1 MCRITDRKH
10 SVFSLI
16 LSLIFHGILLFPST
30 DKNNTALSTY
40 APIKIKIRHIDKL
53 PISNLN
59 KLSLNDFS
67 VKKSN
72 LKQIKKS
79 KTFSLPNKMISNTN
93 FNIGI
98 TPIDET
104 KLDKLNSVDK
114 KFFSFQKRVFKK
126 YIQNFLKSYQN
137 KKILHPQLKD
147 EILRDQFK
155 LFGKLTY
162 DHNGHIVSLKIL
174 NKVDKENIQSL
185 FEETLKEI
193 NFIPNPPKELLN
205 KKQQFSIYYQLRS
218 T

>member
-1 MCRITDRKH
+1 MFNITDRKH
-10 SVFSLI
+10 LV
-16 LSLIFHGILLFPST
+16 LSLMLSFIFHGLFLYPGN
-30 DKNNTALSTY
+30 DKKNAPISNYT
-40 APIKIKIRHIDKL
+40 PIKIKIKGIE
-53 PISNLN
+53 PQTILN
-59 KLSLNDFS
+59 KSKLTLGDFS
-67 VKKSN
+67 VEKVN
-72 LKQIKKS
+72 LKQINKS
-79 KTFSLPNKMISNTN
+79 KTFSLPNQIINNTN

-98 TPIDET
+98 TPIDEN

-126 YIQNFLKSYQN
+126 YIQNFIKSYEN
-137 KKILHPQLKD
+137 KKVLYPRIRD
-147 EILRDQFK
+147 EILRDRFK

-162 DHNGHIVSLKIL
+162 DHNGHVVSLKIL
-174 NKVDKENIQSL
+174 NKLDKENIQSL

>member
-1 MCRITDRKH
+1 MVDKKH
-10 SVFSLI
+10 SVLSLI
-16 LSLIFHGILLFPST
+16 LSLIFHGLLLFPST
-30 DKNNTALSTY
+30 NNSNTTFSTY
-40 APIKIKIRHIDKL
+40 APIKIQIQHIDQV
-53 PISNLN
+53 PISNPK
-59 KLSLNDFS
+59 KLTLDNFS
-67 VKKSN
+67 VQKSN

-79 KTFSLPNKMISNTN
+79 KIFSLPNKMINNTN

-98 TPIDET
+98 APIDET

-137 KKILHPQLKD
+137 KKTIHPNLKD
-147 EILRDQFK
+147 EILRDRFK

-162 DHNGHIVSLKIL
+162 DHNGHIISLKIL
-174 NKVDKENIQSL
+174 NKVDKKNIQLL